1 MENVKKPRLL
11 LVLKMLQKTD
21 VNHPLNTTEI
31 INKLKQCCVDAER
44 KAVLRD
50 LKALKTVGY
59 KIIKCD
65 NHNRGYYMETYLFEK
80 HELKIIAD
88 LVADATFLTVQASTA
103 ILQKIWSLCSV
114 SIAALLEE
122 GSFINESNKVETES
136 ELEKISA
143 LLCAIAENKVVSFQM
158 IMPRQFNGEA
168 FYGSGHKK
176 EVRPYYIFL
185 DDGKYILLGHDE
197 KSNELDCFEI
207 ALINKLMILDKTN
220 ASQINVWPGRKEYYL
235 RWYMDRSQNLY
246 SPSFET
252 VTLLCDNIIQ
262 QEVKRKFGNESL
274 FFERPFNK
282 CMVIV
287 DVTDQNDFFQWLLY
301 MDSKAKILRT
311 EELQMQFVEYV
322 RRKYTDYLEQYRL

>member
-1 MENVKKPRLL
+1 MKNEKKSRLL
-11 LVLKMLQKTD
+11 LVLEMLQRTD
-21 VNHPLNTTEI
+21 VEHPLNTTEI
-31 INKLKQCCVDAER
+31 INKLKQCGVDAER

-50 LKALKTVGY
+50 LKALQAVGY

-65 NHNRGYYMETYLFEK
+65 NHNRGYYMETHLFEK

-88 LVADATFLTVQASTA
+88 LAANATFLTVQASTA

-114 SIAALLEE
+114 STAAILEE

-136 ELEKISA
+136 ELEKIRI
-143 LLCAIAENKVVSFQM
+143 LLCAITENKVVSFQM
-158 IMPRQFNGEA
+158 IMPRQFNGEV
-168 FYGSGHKK
+168 FYGNGHKK

-185 DDGKYILLGHDE
+185 DEGKYILLGNDE

-207 ALINKLMILDKTN
+207 ALINKLMILDKPA

-235 RWYMDRSQNLY
+235 RWYMDRSQNLF
-246 SPSFET
+246 SSSFEAA
-252 VTLLCDNIIQ
+252 TLLCDNIIQ
-262 QEVKRKFGNESL
+262 QEVKQKFGNESL

-287 DVTDQNDFFQWLLY
+287 DVTDRNDFFQWLLH

-322 RRKYTDYLEQYRL
+322 RQRYTHYLEQYRL